1 MKIIKLDIGEKTTN
15 QGATEAGKLTAAEFN
30 KVVSCVNSLVDNA
43 NNVMFCT
50 QAEYNALVSAGQI
63 NDNVVYNVYDE

>member
-30 KVVSCVNSLVDNA
+30 KVVSCVNDLVDNV
-43 NNVMFCT
+43 NSTTFCT
-50 QAEYNALVSAGQI
+50 QAEYNALVSAGLV
-63 NDNVVYNVYDE
+63 NDNVVYNIYDE